1 MKRIIYTRPDG
12 GISVIIP
19 AEEARIEGQSE
30 NEFIAWV
37 RSKDVPADAT
47 NVQIVDEEDIP
58 TDRTFRN
65 AWKQCPK
72 GLPTVDME
80 KARDIHRDRLRA
92 IRKPKLEN
100 LDVEFMRAVE
110 GGKSTT
116 EIAAAKQALRDIT
129 KDPAIDAAKTPDELK
144 MVWPGTLS

>member
-19 AEEARIEGQSE
+19 AEAARLKGESDAKFAARI
-30 NEFIAWV
+30 
-37 RSKDVPADAT
+37 RDKDVPADAA
-47 NVQIVDEEDIP
+47 NVQIVDEADIP

-129 KDPAIDAAKTPDELK
+129 KDPAIDAAKTPDDLK
-144 MVWPGTLS
+144 KVWPGTLS